1 VKTASYLPS
10 IVLAGAMAFFAYDIA
25 VDLMDGTDSAWHLG
39 LEAGVFLA
47 ISLVLAAEL
56 RHVRRL
62 RGAVRREQ
70 ARTARL
76 AGEMLS
82 VMRDQFDRWAL
93 SASEAE
99 VALLLVKGLSM
110 KEIAEVRQVKEKTV
124 RSQAASVY
132 AKSGCAGRHELAAF
146 FIEDLLVAAERSE
159 D

>member
-1 VKTASYLPS
+1 VNITKYLPS
-10 IVLAGAMAFFAYDIA
+10 IVLAVAMAFFAYDIA
-25 VDLMDGTDSAWHLG
+25 FDLRDGTDTFWHLG

-47 ISLVLAAEL
+47 ISIVLAAEL
-56 RHVRRL
+56 RQVRRL
-62 RGAVRREQ
+62 HGAVRRER

-82 VMRDQFDRWAL
+82 VIREQFDRWTL

-132 AKSGCAGRHELAAF
+132 AKAGCAGRHELAAF
-146 FIEDLLVAAERSE
+146 FIEDLLVAAERP
-159 D
+159 DG